1 MKIPFVIAATARC
14 TYSDSYVFNNNKIV
28 YNETFRLIQ
37 NFKLIIVYKSQAL
50 F

>member
-28 YNETFRLIQ
+28 YNETLGL
-37 NFKLIIVYKSQAL
+37 FKISNWL
-50 F
+50 